1 MADQSTPADGQCSFL
16 IRQRDG
22 SFVRC
27 EAAMNL
33 PFDLPP
39 NEPAP
44 AFRLPLCQLHFE
56 ALVSQL
62 RDRTETEIEEIRQ
75 RFRPS

>member
-1 MADQSTPADGQCSFL
+1 MTDQSTPAEGQCSFL
-16 IRQRDG
+16 ISQRDG

-56 ALVSQL
+56 ALSQL
-62 RDRTETEIEEIRQ
+62 RERTDTEIEGIRQ
-75 RFRPS
+75 RLRAS